1 MVEHPIWII
10 GNLLQL
16 PNLEEE
22 TVKDVNLAL
31 RTMVA
36 PYIRAKPP
44 DEQQGGIDPFTQAQ
58 QEAMELLGPGVYAEW
73 TEGKVSKDG

>member
-1 MVEHPIWII
+1 MSEHPISII

-16 PNLEEE
+16 PNLEEQ
-22 TVKDVNLAL
+22 TVKDVNQAL

-36 PYIRAKPP
+36 PFIRAKPP
-44 DEQQGGIDPFTQAQ
+44 DEQKGLDPFNQTKQAVVDF
-58 QEAMELLGPGVYAEW
+58 LGPGVYEEW